1 MHPSTSVVVPVMVEA
16 WCLCAGCAVSELG
29 ALKKSASPIEVGVK
43 KCDSLPGPMS
53 VRRARFWGSTG
64 EHKLSANASPTK
76 ARSEI
81 VSVRL
86 CPIIPGLY
94 LQRKRTNLAGL
105 LPEKY
110 KLSPSPVLRPL
121 LLLFSLHPQTIITIQ
136 YHQSPRLRR
145 SSRCSK
151 SPPSPVIPKSSVKI
165 TSQDLN
171 ASIPTQSRS
180 AHLSV
185 DLNSSPALNSFSSSS
200 LTTANISF
208 QDFPVFTTDPQ
219 SPWLPSTNS
228 SLPAQSAQQLQS
240 PESPQ
245 QDFVLFDQP
254 QPPNRSTTSLQSQRR
269 HSSHLHNRHQQPVSP
284 AAQNQRVA
292 QLLQAFG
299 HSSSPVNRPTN
310 QFYASSAPSSST
322 ALNKQNR
329 PARPPVPLFSQSTG
343 SVPQQTAKM
352 MNAAGLCTL
361 YLTFRTIRSPVSD
374 VELPE
379 EFTAFDGGANT
390 AFSSPAV
397 PSVFDFGGSSSSSI
411 GNLATISPQDLFA
424 HDNFMSAPNSSALT
438 ALTSPSI
445 YNESPEFDGYDV
457 SPNFGSADFDSAAD
471 PWFPL
476 FPQENNVTPAQPNSV
491 ENSPELKSDEVDSDN
506 QSPAP
511 SRRKSGT
518 SPSTR
523 HSSVAG
529 VNARKRDKPLP
540 PIVIE
545 DPSDIVAMK
554 RARNTLA
561 ARKSRERK
569 AAKLEELEDK
579 IAKLEAERDHW
590 KRIALAQTGMQ

>member
-1 MHPSTSVVVPVMVEA
+1 MA
-16 WCLCAGCAVSELG
+16 
-29 ALKKSASPIEVGVK
+29 
-43 KCDSLPGPMS
+43 
-53 VRRARFWGSTG
+53 
-64 EHKLSANASPTK
+64 
-76 ARSEI
+76 
-81 VSVRL
+81 
-86 CPIIPGLY
+86 
-94 LQRKRTNLAGL
+94 
-105 LPEKY
+105 
-110 KLSPSPVLRPL
+110 
-121 LLLFSLHPQTIITIQ
+121 SLHEFQPAGTIRATVTESRIT
-136 YHQSPRLRR
+136 
-145 SSRCSK
+145 
-151 SPPSPVIPKSSVKI
+151 
-165 TSQDLN
+165 
-171 ASIPTQSRS
+171 
-180 AHLSV
+180 
-185 DLNSSPALNSFSSSS
+185 
-200 LTTANISF
+200 TTG
-208 QDFPVFTTDPQ
+208 
-219 SPWLPSTNS
+219 LC
-228 SLPAQSAQQLQS
+228 L
-240 PESPQ
+240 
-245 QDFVLFDQP
+245 
-254 QPPNRSTTSLQSQRR
+254 RR

-352 MNAAGLCTL
+352 MNAA
-361 YLTFRTIRSPVSD
+361 D

-457 SPNFGSADFDSAAD
+457 SPNFGSADLDGAAD

-476 FPQENNVTPAQPNSV
+476 FPQDSNVAPAQPTSV

-540 PIVIE
+540 PIVID
-545 DPSDIVAMK
+545 DPSDTVAMK

>member
-1 MHPSTSVVVPVMVEA
+1 MLTGAALVLGSPRRPFEA
-16 WCLCAGCAVSELG
+16 AVAAVDSWSQFWWRLG
-29 ALKKSASPIEVGVK
+29 AFAEDAPSQNWLHQRHRPVPIR
-43 KCDSLPGPMS
+43 L
-53 VRRARFWGSTG
+53 A
-64 EHKLSANASPTK
+64 HKT
-76 ARSEI
+76 
-81 VSVRL
+81 
-86 CPIIPGLY
+86 
-94 LQRKRTNLAGL
+94 
-105 LPEKY
+105 
-110 KLSPSPVLRPL
+110 
-121 LLLFSLHPQTIITIQ
+121 
-136 YHQSPRLRR
+136 
-145 SSRCSK
+145 
-151 SPPSPVIPKSSVKI
+151 
-165 TSQDLN
+165 
-171 ASIPTQSRS
+171 
-180 AHLSV
+180 HLSV

-200 LTTANISF
+200 LTTANISG

-228 SLPAQSAQQLQS
+228 SLPAQPAQQLQS
-240 PESPQ
+240 PETPQ

-254 QPPNRSTTSLQSQRR
+254 QLPNRSTTSLPNQRR
-269 HSSHLHNRHQQPVSP
+269 HSSHLQNRRQQPVSP

-299 HSSSPVNRPTN
+299 HSQSPVNRPSN

-343 SVPQQTAKM
+343 SVSQQTVKM
-352 MNAAGLCTL
+352 MNAA
-361 YLTFRTIRSPVSD
+361 D

-397 PSVFDFGGSSSSSI
+397 PSVFDFGGNSSSI
-411 GNLATISPQDLFA
+411 SNMATISPQDLFA
-424 HDNFMSAPNSSALT
+424 SDPFMSAPNSSALT

-445 YNESPEFDGYDV
+445 YNESPEFDTYDV
-457 SPNFGSADFDSAAD
+457 SPNFGNADFDTSAD

-476 FPQENNVTPAQPNSV
+476 FPQDSSAAPAQPSV
-491 ENSPELKSDEVDSDN
+491 ENSPEVKSDEVDSDS

-540 PIVIE
+540 PIVVD
-545 DPSDIVAMK
+545 DPNDIVAMK

-569 AAKLEELEDK
+569 AAKLEELEEK

-590 KRIALAQTGMQ
+590 KRIALTQSGMQ